1 LIPSKADS
9 ATILIPTIELNHTER
24 SDLPVMQNES
34 AYAAGNTTKSLQ
46 SKSSILSNRK
56 GDIFEE
62 LDIHIAFAPG
72 FVNLHEFS
80 KLHAGEDEIE
90 DDRQQRVG
98 DALPRPGCLGP
109 MYKPPA
115 LARNNPNPQKPSE
128 LTVEVSLP
136 VTKPGY

>member
-1 LIPSKADS
+1 
-9 ATILIPTIELNHTER
+9 
-24 SDLPVMQNES
+24 MQNES

-80 KLHAGEDEIE
+80 KLHAAE

-109 MYKPPA
+109 MYKTPCFC
-115 LARNNPNPQKPSE
+115 QE
-128 LTVEVSLP
+128 
-136 VTKPGY
+136 